1 MSNIYKVKTISR
13 RFFIK
18 NKLINLKMEKD
29 MPMEKKLKFV
39 IDLLDWLANFGA
51 KIVNDVVVKMVL
63 NALPK
68 IYEYYV

>member
-1 MSNIYKVKTISR
+1 
-13 RFFIK
+13 
-18 NKLINLKMEKD
+18 